1 MVAKEF
7 LEKVYSEINDNIKF
21 SEAKNAALIT
31 LNSALI
37 AGSAEKVFDS
47 SILFKWRA
55 LIAILVLLL
64 LIPTILSLFSFR
76 AKTGSENCIVNK
88 IYYFLGKRNQIENSP
103 EKIMYYAYITKYY
116 KDKPEEYLKKVDK
129 NSTSNEYFFQLSI
142 QIVDL
147 ATVAYNKFLLFN
159 LAVKLECILFSSGG
173 IVALITVIKKIISQ
187 GAIK

>member
-1 MVAKEF
+1 MGVKEF

-64 LIPTILSLFSFR
+64 LIPTIVSLFSFR
-76 AKTGSENCIVNK
+76 AKTDSENCIVNK
-88 IYYFLGKRNQIENSP
+88 IYCFLGKSNHIKNTP

-116 KDKPEEYLKKVDK
+116 KDKPKEYLEKVDK
-129 NSTSNEYFFQLSI
+129 NSISNVYFLQLSR

-159 LAVKLECILFSSGG
+159 LAIKLECILFSAGG
-173 IVALITVIKKIISQ
+173 IFALVTVIAKIISYW
-187 GAIK
+187 